1 MTTPPVEP
9 GPLQKPAKSIDG
21 FETYNRVAETVGMVP
36 SFRKFDYIFQGS
48 CVTVGALVGA
58 GAGYAYMDW
67 LGALFGA
74 VAGFAVL
81 GILSGM
87 VLMVLGCVRALKK

>member
-9 GPLQKPAKSIDG
+9 GPLQKPAASVSS

-48 CVTVGALVGA
+48 CVIIGALVGA
-58 GAGYAYMDW
+58 GVGYAFMDW

-74 VAGFAVL
+74 VAGFAAL
-81 GILSGM
+81 GILSGL
-87 VLMVLGCVRALKK
+87 VLMVLGWVRALKK

>member
-9 GPLQKPAKSIDG
+9 GPLQKPESRTSE

-48 CVTVGALVGA
+48 CVIVGALVGA
-58 GAGYAYMDW
+58 GVGYAYMEW

-87 VLMVLGCVRALKK
+87 VLMVLGWVRVLKK

>member
-9 GPLQKPAKSIDG
+9 GPLQKPEASVSS

-48 CVTVGALVGA
+48 CVIIGAVVGA
-58 GAGYAYMDW
+58 GVGYAFMDW

-74 VAGFAVL
+74 VAGFAAL
-81 GILSGM
+81 GILSGL
-87 VLMVLGCVRALKK
+87 VLMVLGWVRALKK